1 MLDDVDP
8 GIATADHGQRTKDES
23 AMTRI
28 PIEDDNDAQAAQTPE
43 TPADEEMQSTADAPA
58 SPGAGPDVQ
67 RLQAER
73 DDFYQ
78 RLVRATADFKN
89 TQKRIQGE
97 ADQRVQYAN
106 QSLIKS
112 LLPVIDNF
120 ERALAQDAGK
130 VDAAA
135 ILRGMQI
142 VHDQWL
148 NVLKQQQ
155 VDEIAPKPGDPFDP
169 SRHEALMQQD
179 APQYAG
185 KGQAVVQLLQKG
197 YSLGER
203 VLRPAQVAVSRSS

>member
-1 MLDDVDP
+1 
-8 GIATADHGQRTKDES
+8 
-23 AMTRI
+23 MTRI
-28 PIEDDNDAQAAQTPE
+28 PIQDDNADEARAAQNPDAGADDQSGAARPGDESAAPE
-43 TPADEEMQSTADAPA
+43 AP
-58 SPGAGPDVQ
+58 SAGGDVQ

-89 TQKRIQGE
+89 TQKRLQGE

-120 ERALAQDAGK
+120 ERALAQDAAK
-130 VDAAA
+130 VDAAS
-135 ILRGMQI
+135 ILKGMQI

-148 NVLKQQQ
+148 SVLKQQQ
-155 VDEIAPKPGDPFDP
+155 VNEIAPKPGDGFDP
-169 SRHEALMQQD
+169 ARHEALMQQD

-197 YSLGER
+197 YSLGDR
-203 VLRPAQVAVSRSS
+203 VLLPAQVAVSRSS